1 MSAFPSLTPN
11 IRLFTPG
18 DSARAEFRSLSG
30 KSSFFRRGDVIVG
43 QTLSLEYSHLAEA
56 EMLLIKNHYY
66 NSNGSFDTFFLSR
79 EIWADHETLPIPIN
93 SDFVWRY
100 AAPPSI
106 VDASFD
112 RFNVNVKLV
121 SEPIDLGD
129 LIIDGSVANPS
140 NPFRIYIVDGLT
152 AAETPL
158 RELII
163 EPGGAA

>member
-1 MSAFPSLTPN
+1 MFAFPSLTPN
-11 IRLFTPG
+11 TRLFTPG

-30 KSSFFRRGDVIVG
+30 KSSFFRRGDVIIN
-43 QTLSLEYSHLAEA
+43 QALSLEYSHLAEA

-79 EIWADHETLPIPIN
+79 EIWADHQLPPIPIISN
-93 SDFVWRY
+93 FIWRY
-100 AAPPSI
+100 AAPPSV

-112 RFNVNVKLV
+112 RFNVNVELV

-129 LIIDGSVANPS
+129 LIVDGNVADPLS
-140 NPFRIYIVDGLT
+140 PARIFVMDGLT
-152 AAETPL
+152 AAATPL

>member
-1 MSAFPSLTPN
+1 MPSFPSLTPN
-11 IRLFTPG
+11 TRLFTPG
-18 DSARAEFRSLSG
+18 DSARTEFRSLSG
-30 KSSFFRRGDVIVG
+30 KSSFFRRGDVIIG
-43 QTLSLEYSHLAEA
+43 QSLSLEYRYLAET

-66 NSNGSFDTFFLSR
+66 DSNGSFDTFFLSV
-79 EIWADHETLPIPIN
+79 EIWADHETPPIPIN

-100 AAPPSI
+100 AEPPSI

-121 SEPIDLGD
+121 SEPIYLGD
-129 LIIDGSVANPS
+129 LIIDGSVANPL
-140 NPFRIYIVDGLT
+140 NPARIYLVDGLT
-152 AAETPL
+152 ASATPV